1 MQFSSDF
8 NIARYQEEL
17 EWLRERVSSL
27 QEALSLQVQE
37 KQSVEQELNETYR
50 ELESQELELM
60 EMQQVLNARQLALK
74 QAIQIAKYSLQTGE
88 TTKEALARLLSAIYD
103 EEISVSSLEETEISF
118 K

>member
-27 QEALSLQVQE
+27 QEALSHQAQE

-60 EMQQVLNARQLALK
+60 KMQQILNARQLTLK
-74 QAIQIAKYSLQTGE
+74 QAIRIANYSLRTGE
-88 TTKEALARLLSAIYD
+88 TTKEAIARLLSAIYD
-103 EEISVSSLEETEISF
+103 EDISVSSLEETEMSS